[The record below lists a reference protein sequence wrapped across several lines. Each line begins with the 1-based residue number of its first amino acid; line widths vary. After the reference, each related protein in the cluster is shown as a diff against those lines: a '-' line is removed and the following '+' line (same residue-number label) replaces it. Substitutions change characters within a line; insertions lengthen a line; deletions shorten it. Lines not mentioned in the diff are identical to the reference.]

1 MTDGKTGW
9 TYGGYQDTDPK
20 APYYRVTDTMG
31 GTYAG
36 SNPVYGTDSVPK
48 QSFPEPD
55 YVDEL
60 LKSRD
65 GSHGSYNET
74 ARLIQSLK
82 NTMHQERGWQDLNAC
97 QKEALDMIATKIGR
111 ILVGDQNFKDHYDDI
126 AGYARLVADRCK

>member
-1 MTDGKTGW
+1 MPNEEKIGW
-9 TYGGYQDTDPK
+9 TYGGYQDTDPT
-20 APYYRVTDTMG
+20 APYYKRISDSYRV
-31 GTYAG
+31 G
-36 SNPVYGTDSVPK
+36 SEGVVINTGSDPNSP
-48 QSFPEPD
+48 PD

-97 QKEALDMIATKIGR
+97 QKEALDMVATKIGR
-111 ILVGDQNFKDHYDDI
+111 ILVGDQNFKDSWLDI
-126 AGYARLVADRCK
+126 AGYAKLVVDRLK